1 MNTASIISKVWSF
14 CTTLRDDGVGYGDYL
29 EQLTY
34 LIFLKMADEY
44 SQPPYRREVGI
55 PPEYNWQSLKTKRG
69 AELEGHYIALL
80 RALGAR
86 PGMLGQIFTKAQN
99 KIQDPAKLYRL
110 IKMVDGVQ
118 WVMMGADI
126 KGDIYEGLLEKNA
139 EDTKSGAGQYFTPR
153 ALIKAIVECV
163 RPEPDRTIA
172 DPACG
177 TGGFFLAAYDFLSDP
192 KHYSLDKAQK
202 HFLKHETFHGNEI
215 VANTRR
221 LCLMNMFLHHIG
233 EIDGES
239 AISPNDALVA
249 PSGQSYDYVLANP
262 PFGKKS
268 AMSFTNEEGE
278 QESDDLTY
286 NRQDFW
292 ATTSNKQLN
301 FVQHIRTLLKTTG
314 KAAVVVPD
322 NVLFEGGAGETIR
335 RKLLE
340 NTDLHTILRLP
351 TGIFYAHGVKANV
364 LFFDNREASP
374 HPWTKEVWYYDYRT
388 NVHHT
393 LKKKPMRYE
402 DLAEFIA
409 CYHPTNRHERRE
421 SWHGEKNPEGR
432 WRKFNY
438 ETLAAR
444 DKTSLDLF
452 WLKDKS
458 LTDLDNL
465 PEPEELAE
473 EIIENL
479 EAGLNSFRE
488 VLAGLAAGGNQE

>member
-1 MNTASIISKVWSF
+1 MSPASAPIISKVWSF

-44 SQPPYRREVGI
+44 AKPPYNRDVGI
-55 PPEYNWQSLKTKRG
+55 PARYNWQSLKGTKG
-69 AELEGHYIALL
+69 AELEVQYVEIL
-80 RALGAR
+80 RALGNHK
-86 PGMLGQIFTKAQN
+86 GMLGQIFTKAQN

-110 IKMVDGVQ
+110 IDMVDSTQ
-118 WVMMGADI
+118 WVVMGADV

-153 ALIKAIVECV
+153 ALIRAMVECL
-163 RPEPDRTIA
+163 RPEPDKTIA

-177 TGGFFLAAYDFLSDP
+177 TGGFFLAAYDFLTDP
-192 KHYSLDKAQK
+192 QNYQLDKAQK
-202 HFLKHETFHGNEI
+202 HFLKHQTFFGNEI

-221 LCLMNMFLHHIG
+221 MCLMNMFLHNIG
-233 EIDGES
+233 EIDGNS
-239 AISPNDALVA
+239 LVSPNDALIA
-249 PSGQSYDYVLANP
+249 PSDRSFDYVLANP

-268 AMSFTNEEGE
+268 SMSFTNEEGE
-278 QESDDLTY
+278 QETDDLTY

-301 FVQHIRTLLKTTG
+301 FVQHIRSMLKTTG

-335 RKLLE
+335 KKLLE

-351 TGIFYAHGVKANV
+351 TGIFYAHGVKANI
-364 LFFDNREASP
+364 LFFDNQPASP
-374 HPWTKEVWYYDYRT
+374 NPWTKDVWFYDYRT

-393 LKKKPMRYE
+393 LKKKPLRYE
-402 DLAEFIA
+402 DLTDFIA
-409 CYHPTNRHERRE
+409 CYNPANRHQRADTWHAE
-421 SWHGEKNPEGR
+421 SNPDGR
-432 WRKFNY
+432 WRKYSY
-438 ETLAAR
+438 EELVAR
-444 DKTSLDLF
+444 DKTSLDVF

-465 PEPEELAE
+465 PEPDELAE

-488 VLAGLAAGGNQE
+488 VLAGLAK